1 MVCYA
6 RPAGRIAAIILVAFL
21 LFGGPAGHFLD
32 AAALVVAI
40 AVATA
45 GAAIAAA
52 FAFAAFLSTRRGRA
66 AAGRCVSCQFRCQ
79 HAMTE
84 QPQRVR
90 LVSSADRGP
99 AGPRWPDRPIHRAV
113 R

>member
-6 RPAGRIAAIILVAFL
+6 RPASRIAAIVLVGVL
-21 LFGGPAGHFLD
+21 LFGRSVGHFLD

-40 AVATA
+40 TVTTA

-52 FAFAAFLSTRRGRA
+52 FAVAAFLSTRRGRA
-66 AAGRCVSCQFRCQ
+66 AAGGCVNCRFRCQ

-84 QPQRVR
+84 QPRR
-90 LVSSADRGP
+90 LALVSTADRST
-99 AGPRWPDRPIHRAV
+99 AGPRWPDRPVHRG
-113 R
+113 

>member
-6 RPAGRIAAIILVAFL
+6 RTAGRVAAIILVVFL
-21 LFGGPAGHFLD
+21 LFGGSVRHFLD
-32 AAALVVAI
+32 TAALMVAI
-40 AVATA
+40 AVVSA
-45 GAAIAAA
+45 GAAIGAA
-52 FAFAAFLSTRRGRA
+52 FALAAFLSTRRRRA
-66 AAGRCVSCQFRCQ
+66 AAGGCVSCQFRCQ

-84 QPQRVR
+84 QPQRLR
-90 LVSSADRGP
+90 LVSSADHRS